1 MLMQTGTQHGLFVYT
16 YTKQSDS
23 LHARSVRI
31 FDPEK
36 LKPSSSQQV
45 PFTCQKELI
54 IESLR
59 PLKYL
64 DSHLLMPHDG
74 NGRLLQYACTT
85 KQLEKGKVITIY
97 LDRQMEP
104 VLNALGTSHQFVHLT
119 LDIAEKYSRSPDVCK
134 ITPYAVE
141 HPLLTSSQR
150 KMLRNSLRIF
160 TARFL
165 RRKFWVS
172 TPDETSYDVAWMDV
186 PWRAL
191 PVLPPKTPAEAET
204 LNQILK
210 DYLFSLEKSIIR
222 DFKAKI
228 YARNRQDWFELF
240 LVTFIFQVVLS
251 EKLEM
256 SFYSNVK
263 GIVSY

>member
-1 MLMQTGTQHGLFVYT
+1 
-16 YTKQSDS
+16 
-23 LHARSVRI
+23 
-31 FDPEK
+31 
-36 LKPSSSQQV
+36 
-45 PFTCQKELI
+45 
-54 IESLR
+54 
-59 PLKYL
+59 
-64 DSHLLMPHDG
+64 
-74 NGRLLQYACTT
+74 
-85 KQLEKGKVITIY
+85 
-97 LDRQMEP
+97 
-104 VLNALGTSHQFVHLT
+104 
-119 LDIAEKYSRSPDVCK
+119 
-134 ITPYAVE
+134 
-141 HPLLTSSQR
+141 
-150 KMLRNSLRIF
+150 MLRNSLRIF

-191 PVLPPKTPAEAET
+191 PVLPPQTPAEEET

-210 DYLFSLEKSIIR
+210 DYLFSLEKRIIR

-228 YARNRQDWFELF
+228 YARNREDWFELF

-263 GIVSY
+263 GVVSYMY